1 MGRWGD
7 GPTGSPSFEDRAVL
21 VSRRGGRLA
30 LVTQPDHAA
39 LAGWF
44 AEHWGNDQ
52 FVVPAPRDA
61 LVTAATHHDDG
72 WLELDVRPMYNADRQ
87 RPAHFIE
94 LPLTETVGPYGRG
107 VESVYARNEHAGAL
121 VSMHFSGFY
130 TGRWGVGGGDGRPSD
145 NPIAQQVVAT
155 QEARWMPALRE
166 AWGYR
171 GRRSE
176 FDAGTWHAYEVL
188 QAVDLLSL
196 AHGLADLE
204 QPAPAV
210 EPIDVTAT
218 LARIEQS
225 PGPRFVTG
233 VPVRAGGPYVAIT
246 LTVTEPGLVH
256 LDPYPLHERE
266 LEFVLPVRE
275 IEDRAYAD
283 ADDAARAFHSAPVR
297 GQRVTV
303 THPH

>member
-1 MGRWGD
+1 
-7 GPTGSPSFEDRAVL
+7 VL

-30 LVTQPDHAA
+30 LVTQRDHAA

-44 AEHWGNDQ
+44 AEHWGNEQ
-52 FVVPAPRDA
+52 FVVPAPREA
-61 LVTAATHHDDG
+61 LVIAATHHDDG
-72 WLELDVRPMYNADRQ
+72 WLELDGRPMYNAARQ

-107 VESVYARNEHAGAL
+107 VESVYARDAHAGAL

-130 TGRWGVGGGDGRPSD
+130 TGRWGVGGGGGGSA
-145 NPIAQQVVAT
+145 NPLAQEVVAA

-196 AHGLADLE
+196 ALGLTDL
-204 QPAPAV
+204 QRAAPAV
-210 EPIDVTAT
+210 EPVDVTTT
-218 LARIEQS
+218 LARTEQI

-233 VPVRAGGPYVAIT
+233 VPLRAGGPYVAIT
-246 LTVTEPGLVH
+246 LTVTEPGRVQ
-256 LDPYPLHERE
+256 LDPYPLRERE

-275 IEDRAYAD
+275 LDDRAYTD
-283 ADDAARAFHSAPVR
+283 ADDAASAFGAAAVR
-297 GQRVTV
+297 ELRLTV
-303 THPH
+303 TDAH